1 MDYTLKGLKLL
12 FIPFEGNNFRPKFL
26 QSKVLFYFA
35 VFLFIFK
42 LSASI
47 VSVNFSQNI
56 FFADVTRTALM
67 NLVNQS
73 REAQGLGILAE
84 NQKLDQAAMLKAED
98 MLKND
103 YFAHNSPQGIAPWYW
118 FLQSGYNYRYAGENL
133 AIGFMDSKEIFNAWF
148 NSPSHK
154 ENILN
159 PNYKES
165 GLAILN
171 GNLGG
176 GETTVV
182 VQLFGSPL
190 SMVKETALSIGRQA
204 EIQQPIKETEQNP
217 RTIDNQSTAEN
228 LENDREVLSQTSEYP
243 VLKTAGPE
251 NSNTLYLK
259 FLNFIYYQYDEI
271 IETAIYGFFL
281 LIVVAILLNIV
292 IYFNIQHKDLVIR
305 SIIIIILLL
314 LIVLIDRGFIT
325 LFFSN
330 EITI

>member
-1 MDYTLKGLKLL
+1 MDNTLKVLKLL

-26 QSKVLFYFA
+26 QSKILFYFA
-35 VFLFIFK
+35 VFLFIFR

-56 FFADVTRTALM
+56 FFADVTRTALI

-98 MLKND
+98 MLKNN
-103 YFAHNSPQGIAPWYW
+103 YFAHNSPQGITPWYW
-118 FLQSGYNYRYAGENL
+118 FLQSGYNYKYAGENL

-148 NSPSHK
+148 DSPSHK

-171 GNLGG
+171 GNFGG

-190 SMVKETALSIGRQA
+190 SMVKTIQT
-204 EIQQPIKETEQNP
+204 EIQQPMKATEQNP
-217 RTIDNQSTAEN
+217 RATNNQSTAEN

-271 IETAIYGFFL
+271 IEIVIYGFFL

-314 LIVLIDRGFIT
+314 LIVLIDRGAIT

-330 EITI
+330 KITI